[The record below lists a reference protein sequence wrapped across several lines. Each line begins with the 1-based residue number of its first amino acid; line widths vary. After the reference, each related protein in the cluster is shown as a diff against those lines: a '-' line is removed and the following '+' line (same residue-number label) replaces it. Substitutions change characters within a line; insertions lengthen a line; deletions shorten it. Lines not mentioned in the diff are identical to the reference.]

1 MCGCSASRC
10 GGSWGLAGL
19 VFIAVLLGAC
29 SSPSTLQRHTLSGA
43 PSVDGSLDEWDGSL
57 SYVGEKPVSLSVAP
71 TDSLLVVA
79 VALQDRSLVRSVA
92 KNGLRVWI
100 DPTGGEQRT
109 YGIHY
114 PLGLRKQRASR
125 SGPEPSAASRSRS
138 LSIQDVSLSE
148 LDIIRGE
155 AHRRVPARHSSGLRA
170 NVSLS
175 QGALIYELAIP
186 VGDASGAPEN
196 YGLRQKLR
204 GPIGVGLE
212 TPAPE
217 DESMQRPDRP
227 SQGIPSV
234 TGTSQRGRSP
244 RQGRQQP
251 PASSQQQSPDLP
263 TLDVWTTVVPAS
275 GE

>member
-1 MCGCSASRC
+1 MSGCPACHRT
-10 GGSWGLAGL
+10 GPWGLAGL
-19 VFIAVLLGAC
+19 VVLAVFLGAC
-29 SSPSTLQRHTLSGA
+29 SSPSTLQRHTLPRA
-43 PSVDGSLDEWDGSL
+43 PTVDGSLDEWGGSL

-71 TDSLLVVA
+71 TDSLLFVA
-79 VALQDRSLVRSVA
+79 VALQDRDLVRSVA

-100 DPTGGEQRT
+100 APSGAQQRT

-114 PLGLRKQRASR
+114 PLGLRKQRAPRSASQPTAAAPPSR
-125 SGPEPSAASRSRS
+125 P

-186 VGDASGAPEN
+186 VGGASGASES

-204 GPIGVGLE
+204 GPIGVGLD
-212 TPAPE
+212 TPDPE
-217 DESMQRPDRP
+217 DEAMQRPARP
-227 SQGIPSV
+227 SSGIPSV
-234 TGTSQRGRSP
+234 TGTSRRGRSP
-244 RQGRQQP
+244 RAGRRQS
-251 PASSQQQSPDLP
+251 ASSQQRPDLP